1 MGKPTIKEIQAT
13 GFLDGSIVFEND
25 AQIHGQ
31 LEGNVELED
40 LSETRSTYNIDVG
53 PLYYGPDPK
62 FYSGAFHHPGDD
74 TWKSPDVSILVWK
87 APRAFRVRRLQ
98 VNIPSTDETEALTS
112 DNVLGLPVATQFLNP
127 NNNITATIESKP
139 SVDADGAAVALTGA
153 FQTVTGAGWSPLI
166 TLTTNASGYTE
177 ASPAFDTELA
187 TTIKKGEYVRIMLRN
202 LDTDPGGGV
211 EYGRAQA
218 IITVTLTVT
227 EEHVE

>member
-13 GFLDGSIVFEND
+13 NFLDGSIVFEND
-25 AQIHGQ
+25 AQIKGQ

-40 LSETRSTYNIDVG
+40 LSETRSTYSVVVG

-62 FYSGAFHHPGDD
+62 FYTGTFHHTPGAAS
-74 TWKSPDVSILVWK
+74 WRSPDVSILIWK
-87 APRAFRVRRLQ
+87 APRIFRVRRLQ
-98 VNIPSTDETEALTS
+98 VNIPDVTMSAALGTFDTPAS
-112 DNVLGLPVATQFLNP
+112 LLDT
-127 NNNITATIESKP
+127 NNNITVTIEKKG
-139 SVDADGAAVALTGA
+139 SVDADGAAVSLDGA

-166 TLTTNASGYTE
+166 TLTTNDAGYTE

-187 TTIKKGEYVRIMLRN
+187 TTIKKGEYARIMLRN